1 MYHIAKDYMA
11 REYMGTTSSKQRMEG
26 IRKQEDFHAKYA
38 RDEHNFDHCGGN
50 GVNAYGGNNHSGG
63 KFISRGHDNYVTSL
77 LKRSIGVGNFSS
89 CAKSYEH
96 NSCDNYRGYE
106 RVNDKYDEHSPC
118 DYYEGYRVKHDHYDH
133 SYDREVRGENM
144 HRKYEFNDS

>member
-1 MYHIAKDYMA
+1 MYHITKDYMA

-26 IRKQEDFHAKYA
+26 IGKQEDFRAKYA

-50 GVNAYGGNNHSGG
+50 GINAYGGNDHS
-63 KFISRGHDNYVTSL
+63 
-77 LKRSIGVGNFSS
+77 VGNFSS
-89 CAKSYEH
+89 YAKSYDH
-96 NSCDNYRGYE
+96 NSYDNSRGYE
-106 RVNDKYDEHSPC
+106 RVNDKYDEHSPY

-144 HRKYEFNDS
+144 HRNYEYNDSYIF